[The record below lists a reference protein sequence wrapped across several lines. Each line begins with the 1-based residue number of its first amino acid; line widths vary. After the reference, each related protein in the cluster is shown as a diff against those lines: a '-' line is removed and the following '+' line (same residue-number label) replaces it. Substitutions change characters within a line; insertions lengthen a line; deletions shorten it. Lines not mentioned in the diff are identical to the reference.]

1 MARAG
6 KPGTGWPGRS
16 RNLIRRVLMGRKNYE
31 TCLNRTCGPV
41 PARTALRDRR
51 CGRHS
56 GPGTGTPP
64 RRGKTRTAIGV
75 EAEWEKVRA
84 GLVNYI
90 DPVALI
96 D

>member
-1 MARAG
+1 MRALRWPVQG
-6 KPGTGWPGRS
+6 NPELAGRGDPG
-16 RNLIRRVLMGRKNYE
+16 NLIRRVLMGSRYYE

-51 CGRHS
+51 
-56 GPGTGTPP
+56 
-64 RRGKTRTAIGV
+64 TAIGV

-90 DPVALI
+90 EPVALS